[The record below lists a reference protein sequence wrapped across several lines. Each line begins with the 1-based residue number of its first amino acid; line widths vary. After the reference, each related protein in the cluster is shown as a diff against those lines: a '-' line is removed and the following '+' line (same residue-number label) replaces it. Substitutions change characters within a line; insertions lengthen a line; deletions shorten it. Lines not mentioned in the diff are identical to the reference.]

1 MLKAGKEMTGRI
13 DLISN
18 QLKINEVKP
27 TVLTG
32 ENHEQKVSNK
42 H

>member
-1 MLKAGKEMTGRI
+1 MLKAGKEMVGRI

-27 TVLTG
+27 AVLAG
-32 ENHEQKVSNK
+32 ENPDQKVSNK